1 MNGRRSNI
9 EVIADILRLGKA
21 GKTRIMYQV
30 GMSYAQLERYL
41 GFLVE
46 RGFLIKETGRNPSTI
61 YYPSQRGL
69 ELLRGIERIDEL
81 LRADDADPL
90 SD

>member
-41 GFLVE
+41 GFLME

-61 YYPSQRGL
+61 YYPSQMGL
-69 ELLRGIERIDEL
+69 ELLQRIERTNEL
-81 LRADDADPL
+81 LGAD
-90 SD
+90 